1 MWLRTG
7 QITVSN
13 LFVPVCVEIKKDD
26 LSHFIKLAMST
37 YEIMVLIID
46 MEKRKRIKCATIKS

>member
-7 QITVSN
+7 QITISN

-46 MEKRKRIKCATIKS
+46 MKKERE